1 MGTWEIY
8 FVVLWVDVTLAFQMY
23 FISSSKSSETSFKKI
38 VYREYEANFQ
48 KEKPQSR
55 TSGKPETYFLFVKV
69 KLYG

>member
-1 MGTWEIY
+1 
-8 FVVLWVDVTLAFQMY
+8 MY